1 MKSIKREIDSHIND
15 AIIESY
21 NMTRAMFIR
30 EKIKLINSLRKTGR
44 FGHLRNQGLSKP
56 LSSILINFKA
66 NFNSGRTAGF

>member
-15 AIIESY
+15 AIIGSY
-21 NMTRAMFIR
+21 DMANAMLIH
-30 EKIKLINSLRKTGR
+30 EKIKLINSLRRTSK
-44 FGHLRNQGLSKP
+44 FGHLRNQDLSKS